1 MVSFYPP
8 FLLSLSPPSFSLWL
22 QDTCHLMPFT
32 KYPLLNQSYF
42 FTPYPYPSI
51 AHKKF
56 TNHSPTIFYDHIPS
70 SELLEKHLFR
80 SRANRRL
87 VFCNS
92 LHGEWFFATVQ
103 RGFFATVSRD
113 EGFLRRFNGFL
124 CDSSTV
130 QRFFLQQF
138 RRVKKRSGWYSVHR
152 SGSGATLSV
161 VAVVWPVAVVGVVVM
176 VANVRSGSGR
186 KGATWSVVA
195 G

>member
-1 MVSFYPP
+1 MHFLLLTLYFSMVSFYPP

-70 SELLEKHLFR
+70 PELLEKHLFR

-113 EGFLRRFNGFL
+113 EGFFA
-124 CDSSTV
+124 TV
-130 QRFFLQQF
+130 QRFSLRQF
-138 RRVKKRSGWYSVHR
+138 N
-152 SGSGATLSV
+152 GSTIFFATVQEGEEEEWV
-161 VAVVWPVAVVGVVVM
+161 V
-176 VANVRSGSGR
+176 
-186 KGATWSVVA
+186 
-195 G
+195 